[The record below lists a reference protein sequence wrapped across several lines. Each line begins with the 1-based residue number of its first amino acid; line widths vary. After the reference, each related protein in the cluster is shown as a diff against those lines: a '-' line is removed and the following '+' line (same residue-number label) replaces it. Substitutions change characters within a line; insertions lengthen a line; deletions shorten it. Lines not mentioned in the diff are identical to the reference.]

1 MTKPVEEYVLPGLD
15 SIAPYNA
22 SHHDFAWS
30 RRELARLMSNECPLP
45 PSTAVQQAVA
55 SAISVGHLYPYSGQD
70 LRAALGDYGGISSSA
85 IVLGNGSTE
94 ILDVLIRIL
103 VAPGDETII
112 ATPTYAFF
120 ETQTRLCRGTPV
132 LVPLTESWEL
142 DVDGILAAVNPRTKA
157 ILSGILVGRMGE
169 PEDIAG
175 ACSFLVSDRASF
187 ITGQTLFV
195 DGGLTVGLNVV

>member
-1 MTKPVEEYVLPGLD
+1 MTKALETYVLSGLEA
-15 SIAPYNA
+15 IAPYNA

-45 PSTAVQQAVA
+45 PSPAVQQAVA
-55 SAISVGHLYPYSGQD
+55 RAISVGHLYPYSGQD
-70 LRAALGDYGGISSSA
+70 LRAALGDYAGVPSNA

-94 ILDVLIRIL
+94 ILDILIRIL

-132 LVPLTESWEL
+132 LVSLTDNWEL
-142 DVDGILAAVNPRTKA
+142 DVDEILATINPRTKA
-157 ILSGILVGRMGE
+157 ILLCSPNNPTGNGCTEDKLRRILAAGIPTV
-169 PEDIAG
+169 
-175 ACSFLVSDRASF
+175 
-187 ITGQTLFV
+187 V
-195 DGGLTVGLNVV
+195 DHAYLE